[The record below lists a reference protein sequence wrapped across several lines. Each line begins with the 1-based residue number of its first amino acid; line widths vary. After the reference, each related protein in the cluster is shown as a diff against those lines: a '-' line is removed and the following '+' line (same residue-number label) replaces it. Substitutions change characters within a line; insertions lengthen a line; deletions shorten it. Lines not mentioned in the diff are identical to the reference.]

1 VKSFNISYQL
11 INSFHANACFPD
23 DFGLASYH
31 LNVNVVNIFAK
42 SQEKIIIT
50 LNYVYILPMKLYN
63 VFSELINLCL

>member
-1 VKSFNISYQL
+1 SAKARST
-11 INSFHANACFPD
+11 D

-31 LNVNVVNIFAK
+31 LNANVVNIFAK

-50 LNYVYILPMKLYN
+50 SYYVYILPMKLYK